1 MMHVVDRRRGSCGG
15 SRTIHRPVSSLARI
29 TGFTLIELL
38 VVISIIGLLVAMLLP
53 AVQSARE
60 AARQTQCR
68 NNLKQIAAGIHNFE
82 SSRRY
87 FPGFAGDREPFL
99 NTYDAARTNLAK
111 AWSRQGNWILQ
122 SLTFMEDAAVAD
134 ILIAY
139 ARGTANMAQVKKSVA
154 VPIPIFNCPSR
165 RTALAYPLVAAFKN
179 DFGPVAART
188 DYAMSGGSAIT
199 VTAYKVKFIGEGIW
213 EYGRRTRLKNVVD
226 GMSNTYLVGE
236 KAMDPLK
243 YETGNDFGDRGPI
256 AGFNNAPAP
265 ATNQGATNSYV
276 RFAVQDPKLNTAV
289 SRDASGNCMICH
301 NFGSAHSA
309 TWNISMADGSVHTL
323 NYEMDIKVHLALAS
337 ISGHEVADEPE

>member
-1 MMHVVDRRRGSCGG
+1 MNDAVDRPDGPCGTKHAVL
-15 SRTIHRPVSSLARI
+15 RLAS
-29 TGFTLIELL
+29 TLKKTAGFTLVELL
-38 VVISIIGLLVAMLLP
+38 VVISIIGLLVALLLP
-53 AVQSARE
+53 AVQSTRE

-68 NNLKQIAAGIHNFE
+68 NNLKQIATGVHNFE
-82 SSRRY
+82 SARRY

-99 NTYDAARTNLAK
+99 NTYDAARISLAT
-111 AWSRQGNWILQ
+111 AWPRQGNWILR

-139 ARGTANMAQVKKSVA
+139 ARGTANMAQVKNAVV

-165 RTALAYPLVAAFKN
+165 RAALAYPLLTAFKS

-188 DYAMSGGSAIT
+188 DYAMSGGSAIK
-199 VTAYKVKFIGEGIW
+199 VTAYKVKFVGEGIW

-243 YETGNDFGDRGPI
+243 YITGDDFGDRGPI
-256 AGFNNAPAP
+256 AGFNNPPAP

-276 RFAVQDPKLNTAV
+276 RFAVQDPALNTAV
-289 SRDASGNCMICH
+289 SRDISNTCANCH
-301 NFGSAHSA
+301 NFGSAHPA
-309 TWNISMADGSVHTL
+309 TWNISMADGSVRSL
-323 NYEMDIKVHLALAS
+323 SYQMDIKLHLALAS
-337 ISGHEVADEPE
+337 IDGKEVAEAPE